1 MDYLKLLIFI
11 DNQLNF
17 DLKVYGLAELSL
29 KSMISYYVDSCSS
42 NTSMDIAIEL
52 SNELCKRT
60 GTYTPLSCPY
70 DVRLDCQ
77 KDLDYQDLPVKHLL
91 LLAVIFLKMDLRFSD
106 VM

>member
-1 MDYLKLLIFI
+1 M
-11 DNQLNF
+11 
-17 DLKVYGLAELSL
+17 AELSL

-42 NTSMDIAIEL
+42 ETSMDIAVEL

-77 KDLDYQDLPVKHLL
+77 KDLDYQDIPVNLS
-91 LLAVIFLKMDLRFSD
+91 LLAVIVINKFITQCNIIQ
-106 VM
+106 